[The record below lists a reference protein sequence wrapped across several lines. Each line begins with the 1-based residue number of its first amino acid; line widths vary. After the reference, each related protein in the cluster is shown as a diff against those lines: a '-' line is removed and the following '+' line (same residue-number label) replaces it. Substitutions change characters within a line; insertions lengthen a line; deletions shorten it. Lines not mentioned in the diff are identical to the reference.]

1 MKQKNYLQ
9 KSFHSSK
16 NVIEH
21 INVCFFFLISL
32 WTCSHS
38 LNKVNSL
45 HCFMWFLLYYFLHLF
60 DSNCFV
66 ALGCLYSSPM
76 FIAIQFIWKW
86 EFFKNHPQRRLF
98 CNVSWSNLK
107 NVLKRNLRTYR
118 TREWTFGGSGGTN
131 SGNLTNWRQPCW
143 CLCWFDVFTHLPK
156 RALDTLLGVQ

>member
-1 MKQKNYLQ
+1 MNLLP
-9 KSFHSSK
+9 F
-16 NVIEH
+16 
-21 INVCFFFLISL
+21 
-32 WTCSHS
+32 
-38 LNKVNSL
+38 NSL

-66 ALGCLYSSPM
+66 ALRCLYSSPM

-131 SGNLTNWRQPCW
+131 SGNLTNWCQPCW